1 MHEVG
6 EFASHA
12 HIRTTELYFVRK
24 EEDAEPAACRIQ
36 IRPTKFGVQRAY
48 SNPR

>member
-12 HIRTTELYFVRK
+12 HIRTTELCLMHK
-24 EEDAEPAACRIQ
+24 EEDAEPAACRI
-36 IRPTKFGVQRAY
+36 
-48 SNPR
+48 

>member
-36 IRPTKFGVQRAY
+36 IRPTKFGVQRAN